1 MSLNGCHRAMLPK
14 KRRPIMSRLNFI
26 NGNVET
32 MDKDTIYVDGSYKG
46 FEVHLKQNA
55 FSFDHHASG
64 RFAMSSAT
72 YQVCCAIAQ
81 GLDPSDTTI
90 VVNHTDADSVLGVM
104 FLLNPGWVTKDIM
117 PQIERLSRLDNH
129 GPAAAMVGEATQ
141 GYHFALRPD
150 RGETDS
156 YDIFMSRLGKAMKMF
171 EEGTLWDE
179 SPARKLPGRAVG
191 FDTNGIVLDTGWKE
205 AVSFDDIYANA
216 GFGVIFGEKGTVTI
230 GKKPFFRCPAFNSE
244 GKRNKAGLIKRLNS
258 LEEGWGGADSIMGS
272 PRPNGTKLEQQV
284 ILDTIS
290 KFI

>member
-1 MSLNGCHRAMLPK
+1 
-14 KRRPIMSRLNFI
+14 MSRINFI
-26 NGNVET
+26 DGTVAA
-32 MDKDTIYVDGSYKG
+32 MDKNTVYVDGSFKG
-46 FEVHLKQNA
+46 FEMNLKQNA

-141 GYHFALRPD
+141 GYHFVLRPD
-150 RGETDS
+150 RGEVDC
-156 YDIFMSRLGKAMKMF
+156 YDVFMSRLGKAMKMF